1 MFSHKN
7 QFFYIMLVLCAGYT
21 VSQFLRTSI
30 GVLSPNMMND
40 FNINP
45 NDMGLLGGVF
55 FLSFAIFQI
64 PAGILIDRFGPR
76 KVMSSVIIFGVLGS
90 IIFAL
95 SNSFYSLLIGRIF
108 MGLGCSICLMG
119 SLVLITRW
127 RDTNQ
132 FSKLAGIIL
141 AVGGIGGLLATTPLS
156 YFSELYGWRLSF
168 WLAAVVT
175 FFVMLLYYFVL
186 EDRDKGLFINKKNKL
201 ISPKNL
207 FFVLKE
213 RNFKFMIPMSLMSYS
228 SLVVILGLWGAPY
241 LKDIHGL
248 DSIERGKILMLMAI
262 SWNIGSFVFGRLRSI
277 FGSYKRVVIFGSI
290 GVIFLLF
297 VLSFISNINS
307 TYLYILFCILG
318 FFGAFSVALISHY
331 QVLFD
336 KEYMGRALSTANFF
350 NFGGVFFIQWLT
362 GKIIFI
368 MGGNSSG
375 APIEAYR
382 SAFLFVA
389 ILLLVSLCIYLFTN
403 EKKNNF

>member
-76 KVMSSVIIFGVLGS
+76 KVMSSVIIFAVLGS

-175 FFVMLLYYFVL
+175 FFVMLLYYFEL
-186 EDRDKGLFINKKNKL
+186 EDRDKGLFINKKK
-201 ISPKNL
+201 
-207 FFVLKE
+207 
-213 RNFKFMIPMSLMSYS
+213 
-228 SLVVILGLWGAPY
+228 
-241 LKDIHGL
+241 
-248 DSIERGKILMLMAI
+248 
-262 SWNIGSFVFGRLRSI
+262 
-277 FGSYKRVVIFGSI
+277 
-290 GVIFLLF
+290 
-297 VLSFISNINS
+297 
-307 TYLYILFCILG
+307 
-318 FFGAFSVALISHY
+318 
-331 QVLFD
+331 
-336 KEYMGRALSTANFF
+336 
-350 NFGGVFFIQWLT
+350 
-362 GKIIFI
+362 
-368 MGGNSSG
+368 
-375 APIEAYR
+375 
-382 SAFLFVA
+382 
-389 ILLLVSLCIYLFTN
+389 
-403 EKKNNF
+403 